1 MKKNLSVL
9 FFLISIFSFSQ
20 EISFDYL
27 IEKISV
33 SREKYRSFKFFNSKT
48 KQFLSVS
55 KHNQKFIGSLNDMDE
70 KLLHYFYIYEKDGKY
85 TAVYSDSYPNDSTIN
100 KNDVDSK
107 SANHDDI
114 EIYKVDDLNYK
125 VNLFSKNK
133 SKKSRISVDVILEK
147 SEFNFL
153 EIFIDSLER
162 VSISTMLE
170 KEVNKDGCCYRTVK
184 YDVTYRKNNVV
195 SNTNTMKKVDLKLTI
210 PDKLNIKSLQSSTSR

>member
-1 MKKNLSVL
+1 
-9 FFLISIFSFSQ
+9 
-20 EISFDYL
+20 
-27 IEKISV
+27 
-33 SREKYRSFKFFNSKT
+33 
-48 KQFLSVS
+48 
-55 KHNQKFIGSLNDMDE
+55 MDE

-85 TAVYSDSYPNDSTIN
+85 TAVYSDSSPNDSTI
-100 KNDVDSK
+100 KTNDVDSK

-153 EIFIDSLER
+153 EIFIDSPER

-170 KEVNKDGCCYRTVK
+170 KEVNKDGCCYRIAK
-184 YDVTYRKNNVV
+184 YAANYRKNNVV
-195 SNTNTMKKVDLKLTI
+195 FTTNTMKKVDLKLII
-210 PDKLNIKSLQSSTSR
+210 PNKLNVKILQSSTSR